1 MQEAT
6 GLSTHL
12 QQPPLRPPEGWLCS
26 RVNSVHVPRLRGL
39 SIFALLPQGDKGS
52 GKHPKGDVKQ
62 QILVLMSQPGNLRWD
77 AKEAFK
83 LDPGVPR
90 SPEETRWCLL
100 R

>member
-26 RVNSVHVPRLRGL
+26 RVNSVHVPLLQGL

-52 GKHPKGDVKQ
+52 GEHPEGGCEAADFGSDVPARK
-62 QILVLMSQPGNLRWD
+62 S
-77 AKEAFK
+77 
-83 LDPGVPR
+83 
-90 SPEETRWCLL
+90 
-100 R
+100 